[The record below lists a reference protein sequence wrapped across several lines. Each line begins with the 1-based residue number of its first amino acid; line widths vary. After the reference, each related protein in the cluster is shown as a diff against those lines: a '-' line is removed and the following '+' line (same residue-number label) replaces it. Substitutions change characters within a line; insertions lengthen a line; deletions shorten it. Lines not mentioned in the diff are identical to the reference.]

1 MSAHYNSSNF
11 TNNKM
16 LENMKKKKEKQQL
29 EMWKENEKL
38 TKRSKK
44 RRGSQQV
51 SHAVDRFRILKK
63 EKV

>member
-1 MSAHYNSSNF
+1 
-11 TNNKM
+11 
-16 LENMKKKKEKQQL
+16 MKKKKEKQQL